1 MQLQKAEWCE
11 AGAGIFLPP
20 NSQNTITDTNEQSE
34 MGPELVYKNPQYFG
48 RCHQS
53 VRVCPYLSVFVRVCS
68 CLFVSVRV
76 CPCLS
81 VFVRVRPCP
90 SSLQNASYHGQRS

>member
-34 MGPELVYKNPQYFG
+34 MGTGLVYKTRNILDGATSQ
-48 RCHQS
+48 
-53 VRVCPYLSVFVRVCS
+53 
-68 CLFVSVRV
+68 
-76 CPCLS
+76 S

-90 SSLQNASYHGQRS
+90 SSLRNAFYLGQRN